1 MSATTKRD
9 ASRTGICKGKKRTP
23 NSELR
28 TPNSEVRDEN
38 TGLGIGHQHGH
49 RECLL
54 CGDKNP
60 WSLGLAFEPDGEG
73 GVRTTFQPHERLQG
87 YGGMLHGGVAAAL
100 LDAAMTHC
108 LFHRGVRAVTAD
120 LRVRYPHPVP
130 MGVRVGLRAWVTETC
145 EPLYR
150 LKAELT
156 DRDHR
161 VLVWAQATFCEVSAD
176 GTAIV
181 CS

>member
-1 MSATTKRD
+1 VHFISDARTHGAKR
-9 ASRTGICKGKKRTP
+9 SGR
-23 NSELR
+23 
-28 TPNSEVRDEN
+28 
-38 TGLGIGHQHGH
+38 GIGHQHGH
-49 RECLL
+49 RACLL

-60 WSLGLAFEPDGEG
+60 WSLGLAFEPDGQG
-73 GVRTTFQPHERLQG
+73 GVRTALEPHARLQG
-87 YGGMLHGGVAAAL
+87 YDGMLHGGVAAAL

-130 MGVRVGLRAWVTETC
+130 MGSRVGLRAWVTESHA
-145 EPLYR
+145 PLFR

-161 VLVWAQATFCEVSAD
+161 VLVWAQATFCKV
-176 GTAIV
+176 TAEGIV
-181 CS
+181 NGSGMNGKTGAM